1 MSLLENPN
9 VKRVLMI
16 VVALAVV
23 AAVVYV
29 IYHFTAGPGAPHHG
43 GSADMDA
50 TTTSQM
56 DMTDPTAR
64 QMYLNMDAVR
74 QYQEAETHPSMG
86 MEGFDTQSPIEQ
98 REGFAGCQAQ
108 QREGFAGCQAQ
119 QREGFAGCQAQQREG
134 FDNPMPAEG
143 QQDSEPKTVGADNTL
158 GMNQM
163 PSECYPKDVLSSVD
177 LLPSDANSHYAMVN
191 PNGQGALSDQ
201 NFLTAGYHIGINTIG
216 QTLRNANRQL
226 RSDPPCPQ
234 VPVSPWNNTTIEYD
248 GNRRPL
254 EIGGA
259 P

>member
-1 MSLLENPN
+1 MSFLENPT

-23 AAVVYV
+23 AAVAYV

-43 GSADMDA
+43 SA
-50 TTTSQM
+50 TTTQH
-56 DMTDPTAR
+56 
-64 QMYLNMDAVR
+64 MDASTT
-74 QYQEAETHPSMG
+74 QPETTPMFTGIDTHIMG
-86 MEGFDTQSPIEQ
+86 GTVGHQPGMSSEGFDTQSPIEQ
-98 REGFAGCQAQ
+98 REGFAGCPARQNVQ
-108 QREGFAGCQAQ
+108 EGF
-119 QREGFAGCQAQQREG
+119 E
-134 FDNPMPAEG
+134 DPSPAENG
-143 QQDSEPKTVGADNTL
+143 QESVAKPLGADNTL

-201 NFLTAGYHIGINTIG
+201 NFLTAGYHIGINTVG

-234 VPVSPWNNTTIEYD
+234 VAVSPWNNTTIEYD

>member
-1 MSLLENPN
+1 MSDSL
-9 VKRVLMI
+9 KRALMI
-16 VVALAVV
+16 LVVLAVLGGLAYLV
-23 AAVVYV
+23 
-29 IYHFTAGPGAPHHG
+29 YHFTAGSQNG
-43 GSADMDA
+43 D
-50 TTTSQM
+50 TTT
-56 DMTDPTAR
+56 
-64 QMYLNMDAVR
+64 
-74 QYQEAETHPSMG
+74 THPETTPMFTG
-86 MEGFDTQSPIEQ
+86 HPEMEGFDTEAPIERENFAGCPAQ
-98 REGFAGCQAQ
+98 REGFTDPQ
-108 QREGFAGCQAQ
+108 
-119 QREGFAGCQAQQREG
+119 
-134 FDNPMPAEG
+134 PAE
-143 QQDSEPKTVGADNTL
+143 QLQESEPKPQAADNTL

-234 VPVSPWNNTTIEYD
+234 LAVSPWNNTTIEYD

>member
-1 MSLLENPN
+1 MSFLENPT

-23 AAVVYV
+23 AAVAYV
-29 IYHFTAGPGAPHHG
+29 IYHFTAGPGANHG
-43 GSADMDA
+43 SDS
-50 TTTSQM
+50 TTT
-56 DMTDPTAR
+56 TGVAGPTTTGAETTTTK
-64 QMYLNMDAVR
+64 QGFADIPEEE
-74 QYQEAETHPSMG
+74 QEA
-86 MEGFDTQSPIEQ
+86 FDTMSPIVHQ
-98 REGFAGCQAQ
+98 EGFAGCPARQMVQ
-108 QREGFAGCQAQ
+108 EGFTG
-119 QREGFAGCQAQQREG
+119 E
-134 FDNPMPAEG
+134 DPMPAEG
-143 QQDSEPKTVGADNTL
+143 QQESGPKTVGADNTL

-201 NFLTAGYHIGINTIG
+201 NFLTAGYHIGINTVG

>member
-1 MSLLENPN
+1 MSFLENPT

-16 VVALAVV
+16 FVALAVV
-23 AAVVYV
+23 AAVAYV
-29 IYHFTAGPGAPHHG
+29 IYHFTAGPGADQG
-43 GSADMDA
+43 NDS
-50 TTTSQM
+50 TTT
-56 DMTDPTAR
+56 TGAAGETPTTTQAFA
-64 QMYLNMDAVR
+64 DIPADE
-74 QYQEAETHPSMG
+74 QEA
-86 MEGFDTQSPIEQ
+86 FDTMSPIVNQ
-98 REGFAGCQAQ
+98 EGFAGCPARQMVQEGFARSA
-108 QREGFAGCQAQ
+108 REGF
-119 QREGFAGCQAQQREG
+119 E
-134 FDNPMPAEG
+134 DPSPAENG
-143 QQDSEPKTVGADNTL
+143 QESVAKPVVADDTL

-201 NFLTAGYHIGINTIG
+201 NFLTAGYHIGINTVG

>member
-1 MSLLENPN
+1 MSFLENPT

-16 VVALAVV
+16 IVALAVV
-23 AAVVYV
+23 AAVAYV
-29 IYHFTAGPGAPHHG
+29 IYHFTAGPGSDQ
-43 GSADMDA
+43 GSNETA
-50 TTTSQM
+50 TTGASTTNGSTTTTGPSGFA
-56 DMTDPTAR
+56 DVPEDE
-64 QMYLNMDAVR
+64 
-74 QYQEAETHPSMG
+74 QEA
-86 MEGFDTQSPIEQ
+86 FDTMSPIVHQ
-98 REGFAGCQAQ
+98 EGFAGCPARQMVQ
-108 QREGFAGCQAQ
+108 EGF
-119 QREGFAGCQAQQREG
+119 E
-134 FDNPMPAEG
+134 DPMPAEG
-143 QQDSEPKTVGADNTL
+143 QQESGPKTVGADNTL

>member
-1 MSLLENPN
+1 MSFLQNPN
-9 VKRVLMI
+9 VKRVLMV

-23 AAVVYV
+23 AAVAYL
-29 IYHFTAGPGAPHHG
+29 IYHFTAGSEHSGTLTTMPTGAPTMMPTD
-43 GSADMDA
+43 APTMMPTDA
-50 TTTSQM
+50 TT
-56 DMTDPTAR
+56 
-64 QMYLNMDAVR
+64 
-74 QYQEAETHPSMG
+74 
-86 MEGFDTQSPIEQ
+86 MEGFDTMSPAQQ
-98 REGFAGCQAQ
+98 REAFAGCQAQ
-108 QREGFAGCQAQ
+108 QQRDGF
-119 QREGFAGCQAQQREG
+119 E
-134 FDNPMPAEG
+134 DPMPAEN
-143 QQDSEPKTVGADNTL
+143 QQDSVAKPLSGDNTL

-216 QTLRNANRQL
+216 QSLRNANRQL

-234 VPVSPWNNTTIEYD
+234 VAVSPWNNTTIEYD

>member
-1 MSLLENPN
+1 MSDSL
-9 VKRVLMI
+9 KRALMI
-16 VVALAVV
+16 LVVLAVLGGLAYLV
-23 AAVVYV
+23 
-29 IYHFTAGPGAPHHG
+29 YHFTAGSQHG
-43 GSADMDA
+43 D
-50 TTTSQM
+50 TTTTHPETTTTHQM
-56 DMTDPTAR
+56 DGTVEHQQGMA
-64 QMYLNMDAVR
+64 
-74 QYQEAETHPSMG
+74 
-86 MEGFDTQSPIEQ
+86 MEGFDTEAPIE
-98 REGFAGCQAQ
+98 REGFAGCPM
-108 QREGFAGCQAQ
+108 
-119 QREGFAGCQAQQREG
+119 QREG
-134 FDNPMPAEG
+134 FDVPNPAE
-143 QQDSEPKTVGADNTL
+143 QQQESEPKPQAADNTL

-234 VPVSPWNNTTIEYD
+234 LAVSPWNNTTIEYD

>member
-1 MSLLENPN
+1 MSFLQNPN
-9 VKRVLMI
+9 VKRVLMVI
-16 VVALAVV
+16 VALAVV
-23 AAVVYV
+23 AAVAYV
-29 IYHFTAGPGAPHHG
+29 IYHFTAGSEHSGTSNTPAEVPTLMPTGAPT
-43 GSADMDA
+43 M
-50 TTTSQM
+50 M
-56 DMTDPTAR
+56 PT
-64 QMYLNMDAVR
+64 
-74 QYQEAETHPSMG
+74 EPG
-86 MEGFDTQSPIEQ
+86 MEGFDTMPPT
-98 REGFAGCQAQ
+98 Q
-108 QREGFAGCQAQ
+108 QREA
-119 QREGFAGCQAQQREG
+119 EGFEGCGARQNTLEG
-134 FDNPMPAEG
+134 FEGEPSPAENG
-143 QQDSEPKTVGADNTL
+143 QVSDAKPLAADNTL

-201 NFLTAGYHIGINTIG
+201 NFLTAGYHIGINTVG

>member
-1 MSLLENPN
+1 MSFLENPN

-23 AAVVYV
+23 AVVAYV
-29 IYHFTAGPGAPHHG
+29 IYHFTAGPGADHG
-43 GSADMDA
+43 SDSTSTTGVAG
-50 TTTSQM
+50 TTTTGAPSTTTTKQGFEDIPAEEQEAFDTM
-56 DMTDPTAR
+56 SPMVRQEGFTGCSAR
-64 QMYLNMDAVR
+64 QMV
-74 QYQEAETHPSMG
+74 Q
-86 MEGFDTQSPIEQ
+86 EGFED
-98 REGFAGCQAQ
+98 
-108 QREGFAGCQAQ
+108 
-119 QREGFAGCQAQQREG
+119 
-134 FDNPMPAEG
+134 PMPAEG
-143 QQDSEPKTVGADNTL
+143 QQESVAKPVAADNTL

-201 NFLTAGYHIGINTIG
+201 NFLTAGYHIGINTVG

>member
-1 MSLLENPN
+1 MKTLHYLEMSLLENPT
-9 VKRVLMI
+9 VKRVLMV

-23 AAVVYV
+23 AAVAYV
-29 IYHFTAGPGAPHHG
+29 IYHFTAGSEHGETSTTMMPTMAPTMMPTM
-43 GSADMDA
+43 APTMMPTDA
-50 TTTSQM
+50 
-56 DMTDPTAR
+56 PT
-64 QMYLNMDAVR
+64 
-74 QYQEAETHPSMG
+74 EPS
-86 MEGFDTQSPIEQ
+86 MEGFDTMPPTQQHQE
-98 REGFAGCQAQ
+98 EGFAGCPA
-108 QREGFAGCQAQ
+108 REGFA
-119 QREGFAGCQAQQREG
+119 
-134 FDNPMPAEG
+134 DPMPAEN
-143 QQDSEPKTVGADNTL
+143 QQESVAKPLAADNTL

-201 NFLTAGYHIGINTIG
+201 NFLTAGYHIGINTVG

-234 VPVSPWNNTTIEYD
+234 VAVSPWNNTTIEYD

>member
-1 MSLLENPN
+1 MSFLENPT

-23 AAVVYV
+23 AAVAYV
-29 IYHFTAGPGAPHHG
+29 IYHFTAGPGAHHG
-43 GSADMDA
+43 SAA
-50 TTTSQM
+50 TTTSH
-56 DMTDPTAR
+56 
-64 QMYLNMDAVR
+64 MDAGTTQHEVVP
-74 QYQEAETHPSMG
+74 EFTGIDTHILGGTVGHQPG
-86 MEGFDTQSPIEQ
+86 MSSEGFTGCPAQQREDFDTQSPIS
-98 REGFAGCQAQ
+98 REGFAGCSARQMVQ
-108 QREGFAGCQAQ
+108 
-119 QREGFAGCQAQQREG
+119 EG
-134 FDNPMPAEG
+134 FDDPSPAENG
-143 QQDSEPKTVGADNTL
+143 QESVAKPLGGDNTL

-201 NFLTAGYHIGINTIG
+201 NFLTSGYHIGINTIG

-234 VPVSPWNNTTIEYD
+234 VAVSPWNNTTIEYD

>member
-1 MSLLENPN
+1 MSFLENPT

-23 AAVVYV
+23 AAVAYV
-29 IYHFTAGPGAPHHG
+29 IYHFTAGPGADHG
-43 GSADMDA
+43 NNG
-50 TTTSQM
+50 TTTTKP
-56 DMTDPTAR
+56 DEFTDIPEDEQEAFDTMSPIVHQEGFTGCPAR
-64 QMYLNMDAVR
+64 QMV
-74 QYQEAETHPSMG
+74 Q
-86 MEGFDTQSPIEQ
+86 EGFED
-98 REGFAGCQAQ
+98 
-108 QREGFAGCQAQ
+108 
-119 QREGFAGCQAQQREG
+119 
-134 FDNPMPAEG
+134 PMPADD
-143 QQDSEPKTVGADNTL
+143 QQDSTPKTVGADNTL